1 MLITDRQIVEP
12 TVEPVTV
19 AELKAHARITNDEED
34 VKLAGYITAAREH
47 IEGLT
52 GRALATQSRE
62 TSLDWFPCF
71 SVIRFGRAPLISVE
85 SVKYLDGDG
94 VEQTLAASE
103 YVVDVRSE
111 PGELQLA
118 LNASWP
124 KTANLRNC
132 VRISYTCGYASTPAV
147 LKQAVLFLA
156 AHWYEQGLPVNVGN
170 IVNQI
175 PHTLDAILWANRVF

>member
-1 MLITDRQIVEP
+1 MMISDRLIVAP

-19 AELKAHARITNDEED
+19 DDLKAHARITNDEED

-62 TSLDWFPCF
+62 ASLDWFPCF
-71 SVIRFGRAPLISVE
+71 AAIRFGRAPLLSVE

-94 VEQTLAASE
+94 AERTLATSE
-103 YVVDVRSE
+103 YVVDARSE

-124 KTANLRNC
+124 KTANLRNS

-147 LKQAVLFLA
+147 LKQAILFLA

-170 IVNQI
+170 IVNPV
-175 PHTLDAILWANRVF
+175 PHTLDALLWANRVF

>member
-1 MLITDRQIVEP
+1 MMITDRLIVAP

-19 AELKAHARITNDEED
+19 DDLKAHARITNDEED

-62 TSLDWFPCF
+62 ASLDWFPCF
-71 SVIRFGRAPLISVE
+71 AVIRFGRAPLLTVE

-94 VEQTLAASE
+94 IEQTLAPSA

-118 LNASWP
+118 IDASWP
-124 KTANLRNC
+124 KTANLRNA
-132 VRISYTCGYASTPAV
+132 VRVAYTCGYASTPAV
-147 LKQAVLFLA
+147 LKQAILFLA

-170 IVNQI
+170 IVNPV
-175 PHTLDAILWANRVF
+175 PHTLDALLWANRVF

>member
-1 MLITDRQIVEP
+1 MMISDRQIVEP

-52 GRALATQSRE
+52 GRAFATQSRE
-62 TSLDWFPCF
+62 ASLDWFPCF

>member
-1 MLITDRQIVEP
+1 MLITDRLIVAP

-19 AELKAHARITNDEED
+19 DELKAHARITNDEED
-34 VKLAGYITAAREH
+34 TKLAGYITAAREH
-47 IEGLT
+47 IEDVT
-52 GRALATQSRE
+52 GRALASQSRE
-62 TSLDWFPCF
+62 ASLDSFPT
-71 SVIRFGRAPLISVE
+71 SAVIRFGRAPLISVE

-94 VEQTLAASE
+94 AEQTLAQSE

-118 LNASWP
+118 INASWP
-124 KTANLRNC
+124 KTANLRNS

-147 LKQAVLFLA
+147 LKQAILFLA

-170 IVNQI
+170 IVNPV
-175 PHTLDAILWANRVF
+175 PHTLDALLWANRVF